1 MHTKTS
7 TINNY
12 YIDCFLSRT
21 ICFPSKLF
29 LVNSKLSSLLKVGK
43 QRGEVVTSRR
53 HGSKNVGWQQ
63 TKDPLSKIIRNV
75 SSFIG
80 LIQFHLICQKL
91 PWFSAVESE
100 RTVSKIR
107 EKKENFCVV
116 FTVSMKR
123 ERKIRVLCRS
133 HAKTAKKRDVHAK
146 LSFC

>member
-1 MHTKTS
+1 MTTNQRS
-7 TINNY
+7 TLKDNSQR
-12 YIDCFLSRT
+12 F
-21 ICFPSKLF
+21 KLYRSYSISF
-29 LVNSKLSSLLKVGK
+29 N
-43 QRGEVVTSRR
+43 
-53 HGSKNVGWQQ
+53 
-63 TKDPLSKIIRNV
+63 LSKV
-75 SSFIG
+75 A
-80 LIQFHLICQKL
+80 K
-91 PWFSAVESE
+91 FSAVESE